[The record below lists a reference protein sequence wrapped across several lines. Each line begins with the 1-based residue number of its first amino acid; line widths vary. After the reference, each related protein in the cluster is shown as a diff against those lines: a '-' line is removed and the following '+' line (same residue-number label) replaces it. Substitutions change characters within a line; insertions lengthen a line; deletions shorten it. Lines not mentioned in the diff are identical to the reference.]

1 VFEHFDARARTCVAL
16 AQEEARRLG
25 HEEIGTVHLLLGV
38 ARVDQGMLELEL
50 EHLRATVVALN
61 GSGPA
66 RTADALPI
74 SAEAKAALEGANRQ
88 ALLRGHTII
97 GPADVLLAL
106 LDAGGGAARA
116 LREAGATPTAVRERA
131 HAAAEAAAR
140 ARPAVPRGHA
150 DHAQELRDGHPV
162 SVTLGADAIPI
173 GDLGHPRVDARLL
186 ELMLACDTPAARFL
200 SAHGVDALRLRAAL
214 GPRDDRG

>member
-1 VFEHFDARARTCVAL
+1 LWDDPFVFEHFDARARTCVAL

-38 ARVDQGMLELEL
+38 ARVDEDLLELDVER
-50 EHLRATVVALN
+50 LRATVVALH
-61 GSGPA
+61 GSRPA
-66 RTADALPI
+66 RSADPMPI
-74 SAEAKAALEGANRQ
+74 GAETKAALEGANRQ

-106 LDAGGGAARA
+106 LAVGGGAARA

-131 HAAAEAAAR
+131 HAAAQAAGR

-150 DHAQELRDGHPV
+150 DHAQDLRDGRPV
-162 SVTLGADAIPI
+162 SVTLGADAFPI
-173 GDLGHPRVDARLL
+173 GDLGTRAST
-186 ELMLACDTPAARFL
+186 LAC
-200 SAHGVDALRLRAAL
+200 SS
-214 GPRDDRG
+214 